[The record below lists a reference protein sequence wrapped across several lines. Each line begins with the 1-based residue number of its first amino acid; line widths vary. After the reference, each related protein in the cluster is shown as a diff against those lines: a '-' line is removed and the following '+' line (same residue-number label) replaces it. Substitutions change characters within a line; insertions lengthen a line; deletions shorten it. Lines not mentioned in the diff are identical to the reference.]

1 MIVLFS
7 LLKSEIFG
15 KRPVYGGCFFYF
27 IREEVREM
35 KKRIMIY
42 FVDSVN
48 LEKIYMKKKGFNY
61 SHYDGNMLPERKE
74 YSERISKGFRLFE
87 MSRDG
92 YPGD

>member
-7 LLKSEIFG
+7 LLKGEVFV
-15 KRPVYGGCFFYF
+15 KRLSYVGRFFYF

-42 FVDSVN
+42 FIDGVN
-48 LEKIYMKKKGFNY
+48 LEKIYMKKTGFNY
-61 SHYDGNMLPERKE
+61 SHYDCDMSPEGKD
-74 YSERISKGFRLFE
+74 YSERISKGFRLFK

>member
-1 MIVLFS
+1 MIALFS
-7 LLKSEIFG
+7 LLKSEIFV
-15 KRPVYGGCFFYF
+15 KRPDYFGRFFYF

-42 FVDSVN
+42 FIDGVN

-61 SHYDGNMLPERKE
+61 SHYDSDMIPERKE

>member
-1 MIVLFS
+1 MIALFS
-7 LLKSEIFG
+7 LLESEIFV
-15 KRPVYGGCFFYF
+15 KRPVWVGRFFYF

-42 FVDSVN
+42 FVDGIN

-61 SHYDGNMLPERKE
+61 SHYDSDMIPERKE